1 MSGLDNPL
9 RRKLESAAEFTPAR
23 EVSIFILQNKKWVD
37 VFSGTCTFSYDFS
50 LQEFRV
56 LFRVQN
62 ISQPH
67 VYRLQPKIR
76 RKGPKA
82 FVIRAQGVTS
92 DIGEAI
98 LAFRF
103 ENDQDSFHFQYFME
117 QRQTHD
123 PQRSHK
129 HNHSLHSSPHFDMG
143 QRSPAPAGLQ
153 PSAGPFYNAG
163 QKQSSVTPG
172 TRYSR
177 TPSLRAKQKMRSS
190 GYHSSGF
197 HSGARNLPSKSPSL
211 MSVPTLEGSVRSR
224 EQTQF
229 SVLPLTE
236 ENLLIHDARMP
247 PRPRKVADILKI
259 ST

>member
-1 MSGLDNPL
+1 MDNP
-9 RRKLESAAEFTPAR
+9 RNNRTKLESAAEFTPAR
-23 EVSIFILQNKKWVD
+23 EVSIFILQNKKWCD
-37 VFSGTCTFSYDFS
+37 VFSGTCTFVYDFS

-56 LFRVQN
+56 LFRTTN
-62 ISQPH
+62 LSQPH

-82 FVIRAQGVTS
+82 FVIRAQGVTT

-117 QRQTHD
+117 QRQTHE
-123 PQRSHK
+123 PQKHRSHK
-129 HNHSLHSSPHFDMG
+129 QNHSLHSQPYEGFSSPTG
-143 QRSPAPAGLQ
+143 IQQ
-153 PSAGPFYNAG
+153 SAGHNSYYNAG
-163 QKQSSVTPG
+163 QQQSMLPG
-172 TRYSR
+172 SRYNQPR
-177 TPSLRAKQKMRSS
+177 YYSS
-190 GYHSSGF
+190 GH
-197 HSGARNLPSKSPSL
+197 HSGAINLSSKSPSL

-224 EQTQF
+224 EQPQI